1 MITTPP
7 QDQAVAAFSPVT
19 FECVATGNRPLI
31 LTWFRQD
38 RIELPI
44 SASVRRMPVGNTAT
58 STLTIMRVTVN
69 DFTDYFCVAENTVA
83 NNTIEVINRNVSA
96 DFTLY
101 RAGKF

>member
-19 FECVATGNRPLI
+19 FECVATGNRPPI
-31 LTWFRQD
+31 IKWFRQD
-38 RIELPI
+38 RMELPI
-44 SASVRRMPVGNTAT
+44 STN
-58 STLTIMRVTVN
+58 STLTIMPVTVN
-69 DFTDYFCVAENTVA
+69 NFTAYSCVAENTVA
-83 NNTIEVINRNVSA
+83 DNTIEVITRNVSA